1 MDRRQGQRH
10 ADLVV
15 CIDDDVYILETLR
28 LHIEALGLDYFGS
41 TSPTE
46 ALAALDADGLRPSM
60 IMVDLDMPEMGGLGV
75 CDSIRAR
82 DWLADVPIVI
92 LSRHAD
98 ASTFLNARA
107 AGADDYLRKPFSAKE
122 LRRRLVVWTDPT
134 KGSSRK
140 IKPRDHVPTSARH

>member
-1 MDRRQGQRH
+1 MDRRQEQRH

-28 LHIEALGLDYFGS
+28 LHVEALGLDYFGC

-60 IMVDLDMPEMGGLGV
+60 IMLDLDMPEIGGLSV

-82 DWLADVPIVI
+82 DWLADIPIVI

-107 AGADDYLRKPFSAKE
+107 AGADDYLRKPFGAKE
-122 LRRRLVVWTDPT
+122 LRRRLAVWIGPT
-134 KGSSRK
+134 KSANGK
-140 IKPRDHVPTSARH
+140 KKPRDHASASARH